1 MKHRDFVENYP
12 KSKMEGENLVTKV
25 DAVSKRFDELFV
37 DFKEIVKDERTK
49 MKAEVAAYNLEKER
63 MKAVMVNDND
73 IIHLNVGGQKM
84 STKRSTLC
92 QVEGSLLAS
101 MFSGRWEDGLE
112 RDKDGCIFFDFNPQY
127 FSLILDYLRAKKI
140 ETPENRAL
148 LPKIPSEQLKNFNIL
163 VGYLDLKEELTSTIT
178 ETFKSH
184 SAGITIEENGAV
196 AVHGSAGRHQYVL
209 GENIY
214 EVGGIHWQLKLES
227 FLNNNWMFVGI
238 VKGDTVPSKVTSYGW
253 SGSYGWALGNRG
265 QVYNNGQCSNNDS
278 LTNTCKQGDTVELT
292 LNCATSTLTLVVP
305 SGLQFIHTLPSS
317 ATWRLHVNLHGS
329 NDKIRIV

>member
-1 MKHRDFVENYP
+1 
-12 KSKMEGENLVTKV
+12 MEGENLVTKV
-25 DAVSKRFDELFV
+25 DALSKRFDELFD

-49 MKAEVAAYNLEKER
+49 MKAEVDAYNLEKER

-84 STKRSTLC
+84 TTKRSTLC

-140 ETPENRAL
+140 ETPENPAL
-148 LPKIPSEQLKNFNIL
+148 LPKVPSEQLKNFNIL
-163 VGYLDLKEELTSTIT
+163 VGYLGLKEELTPTIA
-178 ETFKSH
+178 ELDTFKSH
-184 SAGITIEENGAV
+184 SAEITIEENGAV
-196 AVHGSAGRHQYVL
+196 AVHGSAAGSHEYVF

-214 EVGGIHWQLKLES
+214 EEGEIHWQLKFES
-227 FLNNNWMFVGI
+227 FLNNHWMFVGI
-238 VKGDTVPSKVTSYGW
+238 VKGNIMSSHKNSYGW
-253 SGSYGWALGNRG
+253 SGSYGWALGSNG
-265 QVYNNGQCSNNDS
+265 QVWTNGQMSTDNS
-278 LTNTCKQGDTVELT
+278 LKNICKQGDTVKLT
-292 LNCATSTLTLVVP
+292 LNCVTSTLTLVVP
-305 SGLQFIHTLPSS
+305 SGQQFLHTLPSS
-317 ATWRLHVNLHGS
+317 TTWRLNVNLHGA